1 MSSIVENNE
10 QTDINASPSVSASAA
25 HGRVLSID
33 VGIKN
38 LAVCLLN
45 GPKEID
51 FWTVF
56 DIGNNSDT
64 TRHLRSL
71 ESTLNAHPEIIDPD
85 TIKTILIEKQPS
97 FNPRMRVI
105 GSALHMYFVMKGFRD
120 IRQYS
125 PKFKLQLCMGSESYD
140 KGNRYAKNKKRAID
154 TMKYY
159 LENEPK
165 LGKWRLTFSQ
175 AKKKDDYADSFL
187 QGMSFYKIYQKTTR
201 TIKKPTAASLKK
213 ATNLDRSHFSWL
225 WEQWKQEYMVARENN
240 KKPARGPMAEFV
252 QVTPTLAE
260 QYTIGDYLADK
271 LSSTPKIKERLVLLY
286 NTIQEFVEECQEY
299 DDEAVGGGEIEESDD
314 E

>member
-1 MSSIVENNE
+1 PI
-10 QTDINASPSVSASAA
+10 TY
-25 HGRVLSID
+25 GRVLSID

-45 GPKEID
+45 GPKHIE

-56 DIGNNSDT
+56 DIGNNTDT

-71 ESTLNAHPEIIDPD
+71 ESTLNEHPEIINPE

-159 LENEPK
+159 LDNVEELRRWK
-165 LGKWRLTFSQ
+165 LTFNQ

-201 TIKKPTAASLKK
+201 TVKKPTAASLKK
-213 ATNLDRSHFSWL
+213 ATSLDRSHFSWL
-225 WEQWKQEYMVARENN
+225 WEQWKQEYIVAKEDN
-240 KKPARGPMAEFV
+240 KKPSRGPMAEFV
-252 QVTPTLAE
+252 SVTSTLAE
-260 QYTIGDYLADK
+260 KYTMAQFLTDK

-286 NTIQEFVEECQEY
+286 NTIEEFVNECQEY
-299 DDEAVGGGEIEESDD
+299 DEEAGGGHEEQEEQESDD